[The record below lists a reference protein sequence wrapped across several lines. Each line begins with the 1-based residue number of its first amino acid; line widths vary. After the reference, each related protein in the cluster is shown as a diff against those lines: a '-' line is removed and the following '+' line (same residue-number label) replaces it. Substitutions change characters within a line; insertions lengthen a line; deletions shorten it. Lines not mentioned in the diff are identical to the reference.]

1 MEEKIKRVI
10 ETLNDFGYGVG
21 DKIADGNKIMI
32 NNFDG
37 ILGGYGLRGWQW
49 EHIRK
54 VFINEGLDYYI
65 FDEMVIP
72 GSLVLVIITL
82 EESLN
87 Y

>member
-1 MEEKIKRVI
+1 MEEKIKRAI
-10 ETLNDFGYGVG
+10 ETLNKFGYGVG
-21 DKIADGNKIMI
+21 DKIVYGNKISI
-32 NNFDG
+32 SNFDG

-54 VFINEGLDYYI
+54 VLANEGLDYYI
-65 FDEMVIP
+65 YDEETTP
-72 GSLVLVIITL
+72 GNLVLIIITL